1 MYISHFT
8 MNKVIL
14 DTAHLMVHHV
24 SFVQNN
30 SDLVIVPM
38 KTLFTNC
45 KSILKW
51 WMFTTLHEGN
61 FKFSPIYS
69 TSIDRRNSSDMSSLC
84 ASKRS
89 RILKIIL
96 TQRKILSDIIFV
108 PSIQNFK
115 QLKMWQNWCFS
126 VSPVYSFGKPPQHF
140 YEVVPTVWMKKIKFL

>member
-8 MNKVIL
+8 LYKVIL
-14 DTAHLMVHHV
+14 DTAHLMIHHV

-45 KSILKW
+45 KPSWSDECSQHCMKVIL
-51 WMFTTLHEGN
+51 T
-61 FKFSPIYS
+61 FSPIYS

-108 PSIQNFK
+108 PSIHNCK
-115 QLKMWQNWCFS
+115 QLKMWQNSCFS

-140 YEVVPTVWMKKIKFL
+140 YEVVPTVWMKMFKFL